1 VAAGRRTK
9 RVRAHSTRALL
20 LRRTDYGESDL
31 VVALFT
37 ERLGRVSALARGAR
51 KSQRRFGGAL
61 EPMHTLA
68 VRLDEKSGA
77 ELLVLAEASID
88 RVRTRLTSRLEHMD
102 AAGRAL
108 GWVRRASPPRTIEP
122 EVWRVLSELLDRL
135 DDPTAPVAPR
145 VELAEAGLRLLSA
158 FGWGLE
164 LFRCVS
170 CGKPCPEGRAAQ
182 IDVERGGL
190 VCRSCGGARVRLPG
204 ATRTRMAEAAGGS
217 AGALEA
223 SDLDV
228 VVELTDRAFRAHL
241 GFE

>member
-1 VAAGRRTK
+1 MAAGRRTK
-9 RVRAHSTRALL
+9 SVRSHTTRALL

-37 ERLGRVSALARGAR
+37 EDLGRVGALARGAR

-61 EPMHTLA
+61 EPIHTLK

-77 ELLVLAEASID
+77 ELFTLAEASID
-88 RVRTRLTSRLEHMD
+88 RARTRLTSRLEHME

-108 GWVRRASPPRTIEP
+108 GWVRKASPPRTIEP

-135 DDPTAPVAPR
+135 DDPARVPSAR
-145 VELAEAGLRLLSA
+145 VELAEAGLRLLAA

-164 LFRCVS
+164 LSRCVS
-170 CGKPCPEGRAAQ
+170 CGKPCPHGRAAQ

-190 VCRSCGGARVRLPG
+190 VCRSCGGARVRLAG
-204 ATRTRMAEAAGGS
+204 ASRARLARAAGGS

-223 SDLDV
+223 GDLDV
-228 VVELTDRAFRAHL
+228 AVELTDRAFRAHL